1 MIKSILDAYSSTI
14 NLCDT
19 IIKNT
24 SIKKQKKETKIK
36 GLQEIILF
44 QRNISCYTTKQYDP
58 EEILNDEECIK
69 NYLKTYYEIDLF
81 KCFERESVNI
91 YWSLRYKSSIS
102 NEAVEEF
109 LEKFIKC
116 CKDNGYEV

>member
-1 MIKSILDAYSSTI
+1 MIKSILDAYSAI
-14 NLCDT
+14 IRLCDT
-19 IIKNT
+19 IIKKT
-24 SIKKQKKETKIK
+24 SKNKQKIETKIK

-44 QRNISCYTTKQYDP
+44 QRNLSCYTTKQYDP
-58 EEILNDEECIK
+58 EEILNDEEYIK
-69 NYLKTYYEIDLF
+69 NYLKTYYEIDLLN
-81 KCFERESVNI
+81 CFEKESENI

-102 NEAVEEF
+102 NEVIEEF

>member
-1 MIKSILDAYSSTI
+1 MIKSILDAYSAI
-14 NLCDT
+14 IRLCDT
-19 IIKNT
+19 IIKKT
-24 SIKKQKKETKIK
+24 SKKKQKIETKIK

-44 QRNISCYTTKQYDP
+44 QRNLSCYTTKQYDP
-58 EEILNDEECIK
+58 EEILNDEEYIK
-69 NYLKTYYEIDLF
+69 NYLKTYYEIDLLN
-81 KCFERESVNI
+81 CFEKESENI

-102 NEAVEEF
+102 NEVIEEF

>member
-1 MIKSILDAYSSTI
+1 M
-14 NLCDT
+14 
-19 IIKNT
+19 
-24 SIKKQKKETKIK
+24 
-36 GLQEIILF
+36 QEIILF
-44 QRNISCYTTKQYDP
+44 QRNLSCYTTKQYDP
-58 EEILNDEECIK
+58 EEILNDEEYIK
-69 NYLKTYYEIDLF
+69 NYLKTYYEKDLLN
-81 KCFERESVNI
+81 CFERGSENI